1 MEHEDWMNTARNRST
16 VPRSE
21 NRGQEIMLP
30 PYHHI
35 WTLESALSNLSIPL
49 AIHRESDGFS
59 FSIEDPHLGQVTLNE
74 HSPDSSKVLFQL
86 AFDLRT
92 KIPKKTRN

>member
-1 MEHEDWMNTARNRST
+1 
-16 VPRSE
+16 
-21 NRGQEIMLP
+21 MLP

-74 HSPDSSKVLFQL
+74 HSPDSSKVWLQL
-86 AFDLRT
+86 AFYLMRQT
-92 KIPKKTRN
+92 SEQTLNAAHPTESP